1 MTPSVLPP
9 DPRAARRH
17 DRDALSPPL
26 VAAAALVLLASLGAR
41 SSIAHADDT
50 PWTQRPSC
58 QAAFDAS
65 IAFDTAVAE
74 ARLKALEGSRDPDDV
89 ACALWVRASIVELQ
103 LGFYGR
109 SPELEGQRKKALSRL
124 AGFARA
130 HKADGPRFADLELE
144 ARLRRIRVLSDDGQ
158 RSQLVSELR
167 ELVGLLDARGLEP
180 MTPTLHYTIGVMH
193 AALSSPG
200 WAARAA
206 LSVMGITVEP
216 EIAARHL
223 HPLADGDS
231 VYRGD
236 ALYLSQ
242 FFAEAM
248 GKAMRA
254 PESYRRTLFE
264 RFPDAPQFAYERA
277 LDLRGGKPCGGTRPI
292 FERFLRRVDAE
303 PNVWGP
309 LLRAKLL
316 WLGGVCALEAGE
328 KAEAR
333 RLGEKA
339 KAERVREVHDRV
351 IELLDGCD

>member
-1 MTPSVLPP
+1 VVLVG
-9 DPRAARRH
+9 
-17 DRDALSPPL
+17 L
-26 VAAAALVLLASLGAR
+26 AALLGSVDAR
-41 SSIAHADDT
+41 ADDA
-50 PWTQRPSC
+50 PWTARASC
-58 QAAFDAS
+58 RAAFDA
-65 IAFDTAVAE
+65 AVALDAALAD
-74 ARLKALEGSRDPDDV
+74 ARLKPLEASKDPDDQ
-89 ACALWVRASIVELQ
+89 ACALWVRASTVELQ
-103 LGFYGR
+103 LGFLGR
-109 SPELEGQRKKALSRL
+109 SPELEAQRKKVLSRL

-130 HKADGPRFADLELE
+130 HKALGPRFADLDLE

-158 RSQLVSELR
+158 RTAMVSELR
-167 ELVGLLDARGLEP
+167 ELVGLLEARGVEP
-180 MTPTLHYTIGVMH
+180 MTPTLHDTIGVLH

-206 LSVMGITVEP
+206 LSVMGISVDP
-216 EIAARHL
+216 EVAALHL
-223 HPLADGDS
+223 HALTDGDS

-236 ALYLSQ
+236 ALYLAQ
-242 FFAEAM
+242 FFSEAM

-254 PESYRRTLFE
+254 PETYRRALFE

-277 LDLRGGKPCGGTRPI
+277 LDARGAKPCGGTGPL
-292 FERFLRRVDAE
+292 FARFLRRVDAE

-316 WLGGVCALEAGE
+316 WLGGVCALEAGD

-351 IELLDGCD
+351 IELLDDCD